1 MSGAE
6 RFQLRLPLEDFWVRH
21 VRPELALDAE
31 QRHRAEDLIR
41 ELRLAFEHRDA
52 RIIRVAESLLRV
64 AEGDGSPKARPRRSQ
79 HSKASADTDTRL
91 RLEALLRSG
100 RLVVESRR
108 LPSLSA
114 RRIALELPLPPL
126 PPAARE
132 TTTHSFELRLV
143 DEIGQAVPGID
154 AEFSADG
161 VHVVPTNAGG
171 VALLADMTT
180 VSASVSLRD
189 GEALAKVLE
198 PRWQQARKGSAPNE
212 ANVQTIV
219 FRGAGVGPFSLKA
232 EVPNTVVLQ
241 PPLGKLFV
249 ELWDKSGRVRH
260 AGRKYSISG
269 PQSFEGVTDEQGRV
283 SHDPVMA
290 GDYRLELTLE
300 PGPDEPKFEPQTLTV
315 PLVTLAPGEAA
326 PQVRLIGAV
335 PNVVLARMLGA
346 FFDTN
351 KTFLLPDGVAS
362 LAEVERLF
370 LDNNPSQLLVVG
382 HTDTTSDP
390 KLNDPLSLARASTLI
405 AYFKDD
411 VDTWLKSYD
420 SPPAGQP
427 WGSREDQAMLDAV
440 DELPPELSAE
450 ERISSFQKSRS
461 LTVDGK
467 AGPQTRRQLIKE
479 YMALDASTLS
489 DPGFDIPLTAHG
501 CGENFPLSESG
512 DELDPFA
519 ADAKEDGLDRRVEL
533 YFFDRDLG
541 PQPPPPGKNSPAGGT
556 QYPEWRRRA
565 AETADIVLEPPRRVQ
580 LVDEAGVP
588 LAFEPYELVTAD
600 GRVLPGDSDA
610 DGLVLIPR
618 GVGNEVTLRL
628 TSLVPEVEVAAS

>member
-1 MSGAE
+1 M
-6 RFQLRLPLEDFWVRH
+6 
-21 VRPELALDAE
+21 
-31 QRHRAEDLIR
+31 IR
-41 ELRLAFEHRDA
+41 ELRLAFEHRDT
-52 RIIRVAESLLRV
+52 RVIRVADRLLRI
-64 AEGDGSPKARPRRSQ
+64 AEGDGALQVNSRGSR
-79 HSKASADTDTRL
+79 HSETGAETDALL

-100 RLVVESRR
+100 RLVVESHR
-108 LPSLSA
+108 LPSLGD
-114 RRIALELPLPPL
+114 RRIVTEAQLPPL

-132 TTTHSFELRLV
+132 TGTHSFELRLV
-143 DEIGQAVPGID
+143 DEIGQAIPHID

-161 VHVVPTNAGG
+161 LHVVPTNAGG
-171 VALLADMTT
+171 VALLAD
-180 VSASVSLRD
+180 VAASSASVSLRD
-189 GEALAKVLE
+189 GEALAKLLE
-198 PRWQQARKGSAPNE
+198 PRWQQARKGSAPKE
-212 ANVQTIV
+212 GNVQVIV
-219 FRGAGVGPFSLKA
+219 FRGAGIGPFSLKA

-241 PPLGKLFV
+241 PPLGKLLV

-290 GDYRLELTLE
+290 GDYRLELRLE
-300 PGPDEPKFEPQTLTV
+300 PGPDEPMFEPQTLSL

-326 PQVRLIGAV
+326 PQVRLVGAV
-335 PNVVLARMLGA
+335 PNVVLARLLGA

-382 HTDTTSDP
+382 HTDTTADP
-390 KLNDPLSLARASTLI
+390 KTNDPLSLARASTLI

-420 SPPAGQP
+420 SPPAGQR
-427 WGSREDQAMLDAV
+427 WGSREDHAMLDAV
-440 DELPPELSAE
+440 DELPPQLSPV

-461 LTVDGK
+461 LTVDGE

-489 DPGFDIPLTAHG
+489 DPGFDIPLIAHG
-501 CGENFPLSESG
+501 CGESFPLSESG
-512 DELDPFA
+512 DELDPLA
-519 ADAKEDGLDRRVEL
+519 ADALEDGLDRRAEL

-541 PQPPPPGKNSPAGGT
+541 PQPAPPGKNSAAGSS

-588 LAFEPYELVTAD
+588 LTFEPYELVTAD